1 MIKYTIIHPSVQ
13 LHHTLEWDYNS
24 NMLQFTT
31 PSAPPPPFSTQTD
44 PLVCSNTEDTP
55 PLSIIEPVIYNG
67 VVKKNDTK
75 MTVKISTFVDKED
88 LTI

>member
-24 NMLQFTT
+24 NMLKFTT
-31 PSAPPPPFSTQTD
+31 PSAPPPPLSSD
-44 PLVCSNTEDTP
+44 PLVCSNTEDIP

-88 LTI
+88 LRI